1 MAVTSESTTIWTG
14 DLFTGS
20 GTTKL
25 DTSKAA
31 ELKASWQS
39 RSEDAEAAT
48 TPEEM
53 LAAAHSSCFAM
64 AFSNTLKSAGAE
76 PKKLRVTAAVT
87 FDPKQPAI
95 TGSHLIVDAEVGGID
110 EAKFQELAE
119 AAKVGCPVSK
129 ALTGIEI
136 SLEARLN
143 Q

>member
-1 MAVTSESTTIWTG
+1 MTVTSESTTIWTG
-14 DLFTGS
+14 DLFTGNGS
-20 GTTKL
+20 TSL

-31 ELKASWQS
+31 ELKSSWQS
-39 RSEDAEAAT
+39 RSDDSSAAT

-53 LAAAHSSCFAM
+53 LAAAHSACFAM

-76 PKKLRVTAAVT
+76 PRKLRVTSAVT

-95 TGSHLIVDAEVGGID
+95 TGSHLIVDAEVDGVTA
-110 EAKFQELAE
+110 EQFQELAE

-136 SLEARLN
+136 TLEARLN